1 MSATK
6 PLHLHVPRNFS
17 KKKRIMKG
25 LPLSFLFSHNWRHVF
40 FALKL
45 QLLPKWLTRFQNF
58 LIRTCECEWVM
69 SNVKTF
75 KKTWIYALAISEN
88 NIASLWV
95 HIKFSDTNWRKLPFK
110 YYGKTFLYKS
120 MGNAIYNE
128 IKKSQRNELQ
138 SKVVKVEIIEQK
150 EFPFYILWIL
160 GSIPIT
166 TLICYFLCISCRR
179 R

>member
-1 MSATK
+1 
-6 PLHLHVPRNFS
+6 
-17 KKKRIMKG
+17 
-25 LPLSFLFSHNWRHVF
+25 
-40 FALKL
+40 
-45 QLLPKWLTRFQNF
+45 
-58 LIRTCECEWVM
+58 
-69 SNVKTF
+69 
-75 KKTWIYALAISEN
+75 
-88 NIASLWV
+88 
-95 HIKFSDTNWRKLPFK
+95 
-110 YYGKTFLYKS
+110 